1 MKKKLKKINIAGDL
15 FTDSKNDYSVIN
27 ELFLKIVKEDQP
39 LILNLEGSLESDDG
53 FILKNKA
60 VPLSLDLTLID
71 CISKHNVIV
80 SLANNHSLD
89 FGQKGL
95 KKLIRLLEYKS
106 INYFGIRIESD
117 ISKVYHYLGN
127 DYQNNPV
134 IVVGLGWSNEQ
145 VITKTNKYFSCIE
158 FDYKSAKNIFEH
170 INYHFKSPKIFLY
183 AHYGYEYE
191 FWPLPLHVGLAREL
205 IELGYCGVF
214 GTHTHTIQAF
224 EKWENK
230 PIFHGLGNLFFNS
243 RKIKHSNEVTYGRL
257 LSLDLD
263 NQYQN
268 ITKLLVKQDLK
279 KNTINLENDFTNYIF
294 INKSINQY
302 SKSYKFL
309 RTRQKNPRPILYHN
323 KYFRNFIAYNSWKYV
338 VQFLGFIKCRAIV
351 KKLLRW

>member
-134 IVVGLGWSNEQ
+134 IVVGLGWSNE
-145 VITKTNKYFSCIE
+145 
-158 FDYKSAKNIFEH
+158 
-170 INYHFKSPKIFLY
+170 
-183 AHYGYEYE
+183 
-191 FWPLPLHVGLAREL
+191 
-205 IELGYCGVF
+205 
-214 GTHTHTIQAF
+214 
-224 EKWENK
+224 
-230 PIFHGLGNLFFNS
+230 
-243 RKIKHSNEVTYGRL
+243 
-257 LSLDLD
+257 
-263 NQYQN
+263 
-268 ITKLLVKQDLK
+268 
-279 KNTINLENDFTNYIF
+279 
-294 INKSINQY
+294 
-302 SKSYKFL
+302 
-309 RTRQKNPRPILYHN
+309 
-323 KYFRNFIAYNSWKYV
+323 
-338 VQFLGFIKCRAIV
+338 
-351 KKLLRW
+351 